1 MFGQD
6 RVMKPRVNYFSFAPV
21 PRVLGS
27 QVCATISPAEFLLK
41 WPEKKEDGEKEK
53 KREEGNK
60 EEEGT
65 FIECIVS
72 RK

>member
-1 MFGQD
+1 MEIYLVLRNENIVEAF
-6 RVMKPRVNYFSFAPV
+6 V
-21 PRVLGS
+21 PPNLF
-27 QVCATISPAEFLLK
+27 IFKEFLLK